1 MKNTTNTMD
10 SIVVSGLT
18 KQYRGCLALDGVSFT
33 VRSGSVVG
41 LVGQN
46 GAGKTTLIRVLCG
59 LANQTAGTYEIL
71 GTKNSE
77 KASKLA
83 ATRKKMACMVETPAL
98 YETMTPRQNMLERC
112 LMLGMK
118 MKDAELYIHERLD
131 FVGLPGAYTDKR
143 KAKSYSLGM
152 RQRLGIAMSL
162 IGDPE
167 LLILDEPTNGLDPE
181 GIKQIR
187 DLLVR
192 LNEEKGTTIIV
203 SSHILSELSK
213 FAEEY
218 IFLEK
223 GRLLKSVSAEEIEAS
238 VGKMLI
244 LKTSDNEKALSV
256 LTAKGYSAKLN
267 GDSLVVKDIKEVAE
281 VLNVIQ
287 QNGISLVAMRET
299 ENSLEDYFLD
309 LLRGKNND

>member
-1 MKNTTNTMD
+1 
-10 SIVVSGLT
+10 
-18 KQYRGCLALDGVSFT
+18 
-33 VRSGSVVG
+33 
-41 LVGQN
+41 
-46 GAGKTTLIRVLCG
+46 
-59 LANQTAGTYEIL
+59 
-71 GTKNSE
+71 
-77 KASKLA
+77 
-83 ATRKKMACMVETPAL
+83 
-98 YETMTPRQNMLERC
+98 
-112 LMLGMK
+112 
-118 MKDAELYIHERLD
+118 
-131 FVGLPGAYTDKR
+131 
-143 KAKSYSLGM
+143 
-152 RQRLGIAMSL
+152 MSL

-223 GRLLKSVSAEEIEAS
+223 GKLLKSVSAEEIEAS